1 MVKAIPIIKVI
12 EPATDGV
19 FLSVRVIPRAA
30 RSSLAGIRDGALL
43 VRLTSPP
50 VDCDANE
57 ELIQLIASLLAVPRR
72 QVSLVTGSR
81 GRRKRLKILGLD
93 AQVVATAL
101 AITVS

>member
-12 EPATDGV
+12 EPTTDGV

-50 VDCDANE
+50 VEGAANE

-72 QVSLVTGSR
+72 QVSLVAGSR
-81 GRRKRLKILGLD
+81 GRRKRLKILGVD